1 MGGFTPDLRA
11 WLSDAGR
18 VRQLSFGAGELH
30 VDLSKNLVTTEVLDS
45 LLDLAEQVGLEA
57 RRDAM
62 IRGDR
67 INVTENRSVL
77 HTALRRP
84 RGDSLTVEG
93 TDVVVGVHEVLDKV
107 YAFADKVRSGEWVG
121 VTGKRIRCVV
131 NIGIG
136 GSDLGPVMVYE
147 ALKPYVLPGLEC
159 RFVSNID
166 PTDMYS
172 KTADLDPETTLFIV
186 ASKTFTT
193 LETLTNAR
201 LARDWLWASLTSAG
215 AIRRDRVGPYGG
227 RGEALRRRVHRSRQ
241 GRRLRHRPRQRVRL
255 LGLGRRPLLGRL
267 CGRHGCRRRDRPR
280 ELRSF
285 PRRLPPDRPPTS
297 RRRRCSATYRR

>member
-1 MGGFTPDLRA
+1 MTIVDPTTTPAWSELTRIADGFTPDLRA
-11 WLSDAGR
+11 WLSDAER

-107 YAFADKVRSGEWVG
+107 Y
-121 VTGKRIRCVV
+121 
-131 NIGIG
+131 
-136 GSDLGPVMVYE
+136 
-147 ALKPYVLPGLEC
+147 
-159 RFVSNID
+159 
-166 PTDMYS
+166 
-172 KTADLDPETTLFIV
+172 
-186 ASKTFTT
+186 
-193 LETLTNAR
+193 
-201 LARDWLWASLTSAG
+201 
-215 AIRRDRVGPYGG
+215 
-227 RGEALRRRVHRSRQ
+227 
-241 GRRLRHRPRQRVRL
+241 
-255 LGLGRRPLLGRL
+255 
-267 CGRHGCRRRDRPR
+267 
-280 ELRSF
+280 
-285 PRRLPPDRPPTS
+285 
-297 RRRRCSATYRR
+297 